1 MFCESAKA
9 RAWYKKAL
17 YKQNRMCSIVTWLFS
32 SLCLLCLFCTRWSG
46 AFCCQQVVIFLGSSF
61 SQKSPAKAVAA
72 HLDSA
77 WICQIVLDKS
87 CGFFL
92 RVSRVLVITN
102 RRMAILRW
110 PALDCFR
117 KFGLGQTFVRR
128 IRGGELQIYQQSRWL
143 VKIHHTGS
151 KIWGWLKGH

>member
-32 SLCLLCLFCTRWSG
+32 RFVCFAYFARVG
-46 AFCCQQVVIFLGSSF
+46 RARFVVNKWWFFWVRL

-87 CGFFL
+87 CVFFL

-128 IRGGELQIYQQSRWL
+128 IRGGGLQIYQQSRWL